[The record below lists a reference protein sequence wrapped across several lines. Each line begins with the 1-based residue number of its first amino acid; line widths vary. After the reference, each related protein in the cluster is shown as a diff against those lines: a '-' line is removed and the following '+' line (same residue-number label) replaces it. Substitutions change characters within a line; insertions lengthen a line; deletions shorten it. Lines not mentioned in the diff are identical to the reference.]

1 MPQDFSEQINPKA
14 IPAVLL
20 PRPRLYAHFGKR
32 LLDILLVVATA
43 PITVPLVLLMALAVR
58 LEGGPAFFR
67 QDRIGR
73 DARVFRLL
81 KLRTM
86 VPDA

>member
-1 MPQDFSEQINPKA
+1 MNKNDLHQA
-14 IPAVLL
+14 IPIIQV
-20 PRPRLYAHFGKR
+20 PRLRVYGHFGKR

-43 PITVPLVLLMALAVR
+43 PITVPLILLMALAVR